1 MRKGSNSFTNALV
14 FNYFSDRLYTIG
26 TQGYQDIVE
35 NGIPTLDFV
44 SSAKIGEHFTV
55 SLKAQN
61 LLNSVHQLTRKGN
74 ATNEEVVLSKYR
86 RGIDFSLGVACTF

>member
-1 MRKGSNSFTNALV
+1 MNVHQPIHIFV
-14 FNYFSDRLYTIG
+14 FRRYVLAN
-26 TQGYQDIVE
+26 QDIVE

-44 SSAKIGEHFTV
+44 SSAKIGEHFTI